1 MKRISQCIIAF
12 ILSSLV
18 FSQNTG
24 KVKGTIKSVDGAGL
38 AGANITLEGTGLG
51 VASSENGDFLIV
63 NVPVG
68 VYSIKGEYI
77 GFSSKIIEGVRVSAD
92 LTTVLNVELEVS
104 TVEGQEVRVVA
115 ENL

>member
-12 ILSSLV
+12 ILGSLV

-92 LTTVLNVELEVS
+92 LTTVLNIELEVS

-115 ENL
+115 